1 MPEIRG
7 LALPFP
13 PPEGDANGVGAFRGE
28 PKAPRSGHGE
38 PRHLGDDD
46 AEPTMP
52 QPLFGAGQRGLV
64 VTCLD
69 IDDAIGVQPYLGQGR
84 LEQVRPC
91 DAPEYLA
98 ACACRDACREE
109 RSGGTINGAV
119 TTAGDLVKRTTRQAP
134 AGKARVHLVDS
145 EGEYRFLVRLSAFD
159 LLDLCAQGFDG
170 GTGPHGET
178 TFRAG

>member
-1 MPEIRG
+1 MPS
-7 LALPFP
+7 P

-38 PRHLGDDD
+38 PRHLGDDGTK
-46 AEPTMP
+46 PTMP
-52 QPLFGAGQRGLV
+52 QPFLGTGQHDVV

-69 IDDAIGVQPYLGQGR
+69 IDDAIGVQPCLGQSR

-91 DAPEYLA
+91 NAPEHLA
-98 ACACRDACREE
+98 ACACRNTCREE

-119 TTAGDLVKRTTRQAP
+119 TTASDLVKRTTRQAP
-134 AGKARVHLVDS
+134 AGKACVHFVDS
-145 EGEYRFLVRLSAFD
+145 EGKYRFWARLSAFD

-170 GTGPHGET
+170 GAGPHGEA
-178 TFRAG
+178 TFRAR